1 MRRPYGRN
9 SGGSS
14 SVSCLP
20 ILKAVVMVA
29 DGWILRECDTH
40 ASLSQVIDRSI
51 VPIIVDFN
59 LVV

>member
-1 MRRPYGRN
+1 MSPM
-9 SGGSS
+9 
-14 SVSCLP
+14 

-51 VPIIVDFN
+51 VPIIVVFN
-59 LVV
+59 PVV